1 MIILETG
8 LKPDDASGIKQSF
21 QEFVAQTEE
30 WAKKALSIVVLDE
43 DDEQGMENAAQAD
56 KALRALQKEVE
67 TVHKDL
73 KADSLAYGRALDEVK
88 RNFNSVIEPA
98 RAHCKEQAAYRETM
112 EKKRQEGLKAER
124 IAEMKD
130 LNINLDH
137 YDLGVMP
144 EDLYQATLAGLRHQ
158 KAEAEKQAAAEKKA
172 AEKAEADRKAAEEA
186 QRKENE
192 RLKAEAKA
200 AHEKHEVEMAAQR
213 AKAKEDQDKKDA
225 ELKAAQQAT
234 KEANARIKAKERQEA
249 LLKSGFVFANN
260 KFSSGDTVIEPKDL
274 LTMTDAEFKTKSA
287 VKGNQDKALLIA
299 YTVNIKFVPKLKDA
313 KVHSEVQALIDE
325 VISKIENI
333 ANGIL

>member
-8 LKPDDASGIKQSF
+8 LKPDDANGIKQSF

-30 WAKKALSIVVLDE
+30 WAKKALAIVVLDE
-43 DDEQGMENAAQAD
+43 DDEEGMENAAKAD

-67 TVHKDL
+67 TVHKNL

-88 RNFNSVIEPA
+88 RNFNSVIDPA

-112 EKKRQEGLKAER
+112 EKKRQEELKAKR
-124 IAEMKD
+124 IEEMKD

-172 AEKAEADRKAAEEA
+172 AEKAEADRKAAEEK

-200 AHEKHEVEMAAQR
+200 AQEKH
-213 AKAKEDQDKKDA
+213 DA
-225 ELKAAQQAT
+225 ELKAAQQAAE
-234 KEANARIKAKERQEA
+234 EANARIKAKERQEN
-249 LLKSGFVFANN
+249 LLKSGFVFVNN

-287 VKGNQDKALLIA
+287 VKGNQDKAILTA

-325 VISKIENI
+325 VITKIENI